1 MEPASPAES
10 QRLSAFIRG
19 DLEAILKE
27 WEGFARTIFTGRAT
41 SVQVLRDH
49 AAGMLLT
56 IADEMDEAQSASEQ
70 NEKSQGRAPR
80 TNLETEAERH
90 GSARVASGFSIDEAI
105 SEFRALRAS
114 VLRLWSKS
122 NGSGTCVSGDETVRF
137 NEAIDQAIAESMRRY
152 SLDKDEHT
160 RRFDTLLSA
169 SPDLKFILDLDA
181 CFLYANLALSKLFQR
196 DPDHITGRSID
207 VLCSELAPVV
217 KANIAK
223 ACSSHAP
230 VTGEFFCQANPKV
243 PVAYRYVFLPVLDAD
258 GEVDSISGSA
268 RNISELKASEEQ
280 ILRHAYYD
288 SLTGLPNRA
297 LFRDRLDQEL
307 RHSARTGRRLALLYL
322 DLDGFKEVNDRYGH
336 PEGDLLLQEAGRRL
350 ESCVRASDTVARL
363 GGDEFTVILT
373 DFLRYTHIEVL
384 AREILAELARPFRIQ
399 GKELRISCSIGIT
412 VYPHDATS
420 PDELIRNADQAMF
433 VAKKAGR
440 NRYNFFTEEMRD
452 LASARLKTIDE
463 LRQALVSGQ
472 LSVYYQPI
480 IDMRTGA
487 IVKAEALV
495 RWHHPDYGLLLPSEF
510 IALAEETGLIGEIGM
525 AVVDEVVARVQRWS
539 AMLGTPF
546 QISVNKSPVEF
557 MDRARMVPG
566 ERELELLRS
575 GGSQITVEIT
585 EGVMLNDSPA
595 VRDKLRALRQ
605 AGVQLAIDD
614 FGIGYSSMASLK
626 NFKVDFLKIDQS
638 FVKDIMDNLE
648 SRVFAETI
656 VVMAHKLGLK
666 VIAEGVETQA
676 QHDWL
681 LDAGCDYAQ
690 GFLFSEATDADHFE
704 QMLGPFPAPG
714 SGPGSGV
721 PSWLA

>member
-1 MEPASPAES
+1 MEYDSQAES
-10 QRLSAFIRG
+10 SRLSTFIRA
-19 DLEAILKE
+19 DLEAILQD
-27 WEGFARTIFTGRAT
+27 WERFAQTIFTGRAT
-41 SVQVLRDH
+41 SVAVLRDH

-56 IADEMDEAQSASEQ
+56 IADEMDDVQSASEQ
-70 NEKSQGRAPR
+70 NEKSKGRAPR
-80 TNLETEAERH
+80 GERETQAERH

-114 VLRLWSKS
+114 VLRLWSEA
-122 NGSGTCVSGDETVRF
+122 NGPGEAISGHETVRF

-169 SPDLKFILDLDA
+169 SPDLKFILDLEGR
-181 CFLYANLALSKLFQR
+181 FLYANLALSRLLQR
-196 DPDHITGRSID
+196 EPVHITGQLINA
-207 VLCSELAPVV
+207 LCPELGATVA
-217 KANIAK
+217 ANIAQ
-223 ACSSHAP
+223 ARSTLAP
-230 VTGEFFCQANPKV
+230 VTGEFLCHANPAA
-243 PVAYRYVFLPVLDAD
+243 PVAYRYVFLPVLDGA

-268 RNISELKASEEQ
+268 RNISELKASEDQ

-297 LFRDRLDQEL
+297 LFRDRLDQEV
-307 RHSARTGRRLALLYL
+307 RHAARTGHRLALLYL
-322 DLDGFKEVNDRYGH
+322 DLDGFKEVNDRCGH

-350 ESCVRASDTVARL
+350 ASCVRASDTVARL

-384 AREILAELARPFRIQ
+384 AREILTEVARPFKIA

-412 VYPHDATS
+412 VYPHDATL

-463 LRQALVSGQ
+463 LRQALTSHQ

-480 IDMRTGA
+480 IDMNTGA

-495 RWHHPDYGLLLPSEF
+495 RWHHPSNGLLLPSEF

-525 AVVDEVVARVQRWS
+525 AVVDEVVAKVQRWS

-546 QISVNKSPVEF
+546 QISVNKSPIEF
-557 MDRARMVPG
+557 MDRAKMVPG
-566 ERELELLRS
+566 DRELELLRV

-595 VRDKLRALRQ
+595 VRDKLRALQQ

-626 NFKVDFLKIDQS
+626 TFKVDFLKIDQS
-638 FVKDIMDNLE
+638 FVKDIMVSLE

-656 VVMAHKLGLK
+656 VMMAHKLGLK
-666 VIAEGVETQA
+666 VIAEGVETQE
-676 QHDWL
+676 QLDWL
-681 LDAGCDYAQ
+681 FDAGCDYAQ

-704 QMLGPFPAPG
+704 QMLGPFPAQG
-714 SGPGSGV
+714 SG
-721 PSWLA
+721 LAAWPP

>member
-1 MEPASPAES
+1 MDDVPPAES
-10 QRLSAFIRG
+10 SRLSAFIRT
-19 DLEAILKE
+19 DLEAILQE
-27 WEGFARTIFTGRAT
+27 WECFAQTIFTGRAT
-41 SVQVLRDH
+41 SVAVLRDH

-56 IADEMDEAQSASEQ
+56 IAGEMDEAQSANEQ

-80 TNLETEAERH
+80 GALETEAERH

-114 VLRLWSKS
+114 VLRLWTGAHSP
-122 NGSGTCVSGDETVRF
+122 NDAITGSETVRF

-152 SLDKDEHT
+152 ALDKDEHT

-181 CFLYANLALSKLFQR
+181 RFIYVNQALARLFQR
-196 DPDHITGRSID
+196 EPHQINGRSIEA
-207 VLCSELAPVV
+207 LCHELAPMVR
-217 KANIAK
+217 ANIAQ
-223 ACSSHAP
+223 ACSMHAA
-230 VTGEFFCQANPKV
+230 VTGEFTCHADPEM
-243 PVAYRYVFLPVLDAD
+243 PVAYRYVFLPVHD
-258 GEVDSISGSA
+258 GAGIVDSISGSA

-297 LFRDRLDQEL
+297 LFRDRLDQEV

-373 DFLRYTHIEVL
+373 DFLRYTHVEVL
-384 AREILAELARPFRIQ
+384 AREILAEVARPFKIQ

-412 VYPHDATS
+412 VYPHDATL

-463 LRQALVSGQ
+463 LRQALACDQ

-480 IDMRTGA
+480 IDMSTGA

-495 RWHHPDYGLLLPSEF
+495 RWHHPDNGLLLPSEF
-510 IALAEETGLIGEIGM
+510 IGLAEETGLIGEIGM
-525 AVVDEVVARVQRWS
+525 AVVDEAVARVQRWS
-539 AMLGTPF
+539 ALLGTPF
-546 QISVNKSPVEF
+546 QISVNKSPIEF
-557 MDRARMVPG
+557 MDRAKMVPG
-566 ERELELLRS
+566 DRELELLRS

-595 VRDKLRALRQ
+595 VRDKLRALHQ

-638 FVKDIMDNLE
+638 FVKDIMVNRE

-666 VIAEGVETQA
+666 VIAEGVETQE

-681 LDAGCDYAQ
+681 QEAGCDYAQ

-704 QMLGPFPAPG
+704 QMLGPFPNAPAAAF
-714 SGPGSGV
+714 GV
-721 PSWLA
+721 PVWPA